1 MDELFAFPSALCEEK
16 EIYPRKISLLK
27 GKFGDAWLS
36 QSEKCV
42 TLDLGVVSWSLVLGI
57 EIT

>member
-1 MDELFAFPSALCEEK
+1 MDELLFAFPYALCEEK

-27 GKFGDAWLS
+27 RKFGVAWRD

-42 TLDLGVVSWSLVLGI
+42 TLDLGVVS
-57 EIT
+57 